1 MSIESIAIC
10 LHHSKATG
18 TDKVVLLGIANHDG
32 DGGAWPTIATLAK
45 YANVSE
51 RNTQKAVE
59 RLIEIG
65 EVRRHTQQGGNAK
78 TRPDKRPNR
87 YEVLVRCPADCDG
100 SSQHRNGVS
109 LATELGVEYDMNGVS
124 FPTERGVA
132 VDTLT
137 ILEPS
142 LEPSLT
148 LVEPLANRLADW
160 IERNG
165 SKRPKITPEW
175 LRELERMH
183 RIDGR
188 EIEAIE
194 AMIDWSQQDSFWRGN
209 ILSPK
214 KLRKHYDTMRLRQ
227 DGNTGGA
234 MGWYQTIK
242 YLEANDELN

>member
-1 MSIESIAIC
+1 MSIESIAVC
-10 LHHSKATG
+10 LHHSRATG

-32 DGGAWPTIATLAK
+32 DGGSWPAIATLAK
-45 YANVSE
+45 YANVNE
-51 RNTQKAVE
+51 RNTQKSIE
-59 RLIEIG
+59 RLIELG
-65 EVRRHTQQGGNAK
+65 EIRRHMQQGGNAK

-109 LATELGVEYDMNGVS
+109 RADERGVVSDINGVS
-124 FPTERGVA
+124 FPTERGDA
-132 VDTLT
+132 SDTLT

-142 LEPSLT
+142 YEPSLT
-148 LVEPLANRLADW
+148 LMEPLANRLADW

-175 LRELERMH
+175 LRELERMY

-188 EIEAIE
+188 DIPAIE

-214 KLRKHYDTMRLRQ
+214 KLRKHFDTMRLRS
-227 DGNTGGA
+227 TESSGA

-242 YLEANDELN
+242 YLEANNELN

>member
-1 MSIESIAIC
+1 MSIESIAVC

-32 DGGAWPTIATLAK
+32 DGGAWPTVATLAK

-51 RNTQKAVE
+51 RNTQRAIE

-65 EVRRHTQQGGNAK
+65 EIKRHMQQGGNAS
-78 TRPDKRPNR
+78 TRADKRPNR

-100 SSQHRNGVS
+100 TPQHRNGVS
-109 LATELGVEYDMNGVS
+109 FVSERGVAGDMNGVTS
-124 FPTERGVA
+124 VTERGGA
-132 VDTLT
+132 DDTLT
-137 ILEPS
+137 ILKPS
-142 LEPSLT
+142 IEPSLT
-148 LVEPLANRLADW
+148 LFQPIADYLADW

-165 SKRPKITPEW
+165 SKRPKVTPEW
-175 LRELERMH
+175 VREIERMH

-188 EIEAIE
+188 DLEAIK
-194 AMIDWSQQDSFWRGN
+194 AMIDWCQQDSFWRGN

-214 KLRKHYDTMRLRQ
+214 KLRKHYDTMRLRAG
-227 DGNTGGA
+227 DNSGA

>member
-10 LHHSKATG
+10 LHHSRATG

-32 DGGAWPTIATLAK
+32 DGGAWPTVATLAK

-51 RNTQKAVE
+51 RNTQKSIE
-59 RLIEIG
+59 RLVELGEI
-65 EVRRHTQQGGNAK
+65 RKHLQRGGNSN
-78 TRPDKRPNR
+78 TRADKRPNR
-87 YEVLVRCPADCDG
+87 YEILVRCPADCDG
-100 SSQHRNGVS
+100 TSQHRNGVS
-109 LATELGVEYDMNGVS
+109 PATERGVEFDADGVS
-124 FPTERGVA
+124 FATERGVA
-132 VDTLT
+132 RDTLT
-137 ILEPS
+137 IHEPS
-142 LEPSLT
+142 LEPSIT
-148 LVEPLANRLADW
+148 LMEPLANHLADW

-188 EIEAIE
+188 SLEDIMR
-194 AMIDWSQQDSFWRGN
+194 MIDWCQQDSFWRGN

-214 KLRKHYDTMRLRQ
+214 KLRKHYDTMRLRS
-227 DGNTGGA
+227 DTNTGA

-242 YLEANDELN
+242 YLEANDEFN